1 MDKALLNSFAA
12 RAEQKKKS
20 RMEVKPFE
28 IPGVGKV
35 AFTKLGYSASVG
47 LMGRMAEA
55 SENGAEGYADICNA
69 QAEMIYDCCPTLQ
82 DPELHKELGA
92 EADPYSVVPM
102 LMDVKEI
109 TVLADDLARW
119 MGFSEDKAKNLSGA
133 IR

>member
-1 MDKALLNSFAA
+1 MDKALLNSFAE

-28 IPGVGKV
+28 IPGVGEV
-35 AFTKLGYSASVG
+35 PFNKLGYSASVE

-55 SENGAEGYADICNA
+55 QESGDYVDICNA

-82 DPELHKELGA
+82 DSELLKELGA

-102 LMDVKEI
+102 LMDVME
-109 TVLADDLARW
+109 VAALADELARW
-119 MGFSEDKAKNLSGA
+119 MGFLEDAAKNLSGA
-133 IR
+133 TR

>member
-28 IPGVGKV
+28 IPGVGRV
-35 AFTKLGYSASVG
+35 AFTKLGYSATVE

-55 SENGAEGYADICNA
+55 SESGGYADICNA

-82 DPELHKELGA
+82 DPELHKELDA

-102 LMDVKEI
+102 LMDVTEI
-109 TVLADDLARW
+109 TVLADELARW
-119 MGFSEDKAKNLSGA
+119 MGFSEDAAKNL
-133 IR
+133 

>member
-35 AFTKLGYSASVG
+35 AFTKLGYSASVE
-47 LMGRMAEA
+47 LMGRMVE
-55 SENGAEGYADICNA
+55 AEGSKNFADICNA

-82 DPELHKELGA
+82 DSELLKELGA

-102 LMDVKEI
+102 LMDVAEI
-109 TVLADDLARW
+109 AALAAELVTW
-119 MGFSEDKAKNLSGA
+119 MNLSGDA
-133 IR
+133 IKN